1 MHCFENGAS
10 KRDTGAFRGGQNH
23 KIFAEG
29 EIMKLTPA
37 ARRLMT
43 VLNDGPHSLDE
54 LAAIA
59 GISRSTVKRAIKELE
74 DKGLIYIERTQE
86 NNRNNRNVYI
96 LINE

>member
-1 MHCFENGAS
+1 
-10 KRDTGAFRGGQNH
+10 
-23 KIFAEG
+23 
-29 EIMKLTPA
+29 MKLTPA
-37 ARRLMT
+37 ARRLLT
-43 VLNDGPHSLDE
+43 VLKAGAYSMDE

-86 NNRNNRNVYI
+86 NNRINRNVYI

>member
-1 MHCFENGAS
+1 
-10 KRDTGAFRGGQNH
+10 
-23 KIFAEG
+23 
-29 EIMKLTPA
+29 MKLTPPPPVNNIKA
-37 ARRLMT
+37 GAYSM
-43 VLNDGPHSLDE
+43 DE